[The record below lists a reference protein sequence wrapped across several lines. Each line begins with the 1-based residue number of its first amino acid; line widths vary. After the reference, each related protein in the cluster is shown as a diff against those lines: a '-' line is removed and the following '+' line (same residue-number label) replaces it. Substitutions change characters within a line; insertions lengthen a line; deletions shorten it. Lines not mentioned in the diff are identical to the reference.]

1 MDASPLG
8 NHAAAVGSPHVPYAL
23 SAPVHRQLPPRCCS
37 SAGLGPVSP
46 MHLAAAISTAC
57 LLPLLLIDLK
67 QLSRLSVLG
76 STSTLLVISM
86 VLALLGLDPSRHAMP
101 QQVRRAR

>member
-1 MDASPLG
+1 
-8 NHAAAVGSPHVPYAL
+8 
-23 SAPVHRQLPPRCCS
+23 
-37 SAGLGPVSP
+37 